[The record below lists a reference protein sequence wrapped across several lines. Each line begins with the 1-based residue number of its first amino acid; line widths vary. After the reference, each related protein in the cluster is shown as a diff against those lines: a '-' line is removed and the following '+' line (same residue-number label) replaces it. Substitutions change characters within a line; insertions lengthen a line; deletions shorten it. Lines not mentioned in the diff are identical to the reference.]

1 MDYNAAKAARIQRM
15 RRGELTDAEQRVLGV
30 ILRAPDGLHVREVV
44 SKSLETH
51 KTVEYVLC
59 SLHAAGLVA
68 QNGYRGQMARWC
80 KPGMETHCRELAHA
94 KFYAGRADPISDA
107 RRRIEEVERRK
118 QRRSQQ
124 YAKRNEARKAELQA
138 CPVMADAPVRI
149 IGPAKEF
156 KAPGPIS
163 VFHLGQQ

>member
-15 RRGELTDAEQRVLGV
+15 RRGELTDPEQRVLGV

-80 KPGMETHCRELAHA
+80 KPGLETHCRELAHA
-94 KFYAGRADPISDA
+94 KFYAGRADPVGDAKLRIEKIEKRKARNREYKA
-107 RRRIEEVERRK
+107 RRK
-118 QRRSQQ
+118 FS
-124 YAKRNEARKAELQA
+124 ATL
-138 CPVMADAPVRI
+138 PDTPVRI
-149 IGPAKEF
+149 IKPATEF
-156 KAPGPIS
+156 KVTGPIS

>member
-94 KFYAGRADPISDA
+94 KFYAGRADPVSDA
-107 RRRIEEVERRK
+107 KRRIEK
-118 QRRSQQ
+118 L
-124 YAKRNEARKAELQA
+124 EARKLRQREYEKRRKFSAALSDE
-138 CPVMADAPVRI
+138 PVRI
-149 IGPAKEF
+149 IGPAREF